1 MLLGQSRFLFLLPH
15 IIWLVENDFVS
26 FIYALERTGGIGSLK
41 DHFVNPLIFLG
52 KQIYL
57 LVPFLVLFYFLIK
70 KLRLIINF
78 KDKNFIFLLFIVLLP
93 IVFMFLTSLFLG
105 VKIRTMW
112 MTPFYLFIGVFFIKI
127 FKQNLIKKNF

>member
-1 MLLGQSRFLFLLPH
+1 M
-15 IIWLVENDFVS
+15 
-26 FIYALERTGGIGSLK
+26 
-41 DHFVNPLIFLG
+41 
-52 KQIYL
+52 
-57 LVPFLVLFYFLIK
+57 VPFLVLFYFLIK

-127 FKQNLIKKNF
+127 FKQNLIKKNFEKFFTILSTSFLFHQLLILVQLYPMKIKEQPIPEKKLPDS